1 MVPHVCGML
10 VSHENLSE
18 SKSKKGNRKVDPAKM
33 VFKKRLSLMITLQYV
48 IKHDLE
54 LAPFLRK

>member
-1 MVPHVCGML
+1 L
-10 VSHENLSE
+10 NSRENLSG

-33 VFKKRLSLMITLQYV
+33 VFKKGLSPVKTLQYV

-54 LAPFLRK
+54 LAPFLCRYRK

>member
-1 MVPHVCGML
+1 MESLLH
-10 VSHENLSE
+10 SHENLSD

-33 VFKKRLSLMITLQYV
+33 VFKKGLSLVITLQYV

-54 LAPFLRK
+54 LAPFLCE